1 MDVYTL
7 LATIAAVVILI
18 GCGVPLFVRNW
29 SWRDRL
35 ASLRR
40 K

>member
-7 LATIAAVVILI
+7 LATIAAVIILI
-18 GCGVPLFVRNW
+18 ACGMPLFVRGW

-35 ASLRR
+35 EFLRR